1 MGRVV
6 SDVAQ
11 APEGRV
17 VVKMEIG
24 LKNKDI
30 WTSAKRETL
39 S

>member
-6 SDVAQ
+6 PDVAQ
-11 APEGRV
+11 APEARV
-17 VVKMEIG
+17 IVKMKIG

-39 S
+39 P